1 MHKFSRCVAT
11 MPKRSCV
18 TSDCDSCKVECSR
31 NGVFSLAT
39 LVKIYPDNMDEHVLY
54 HISLEHGFN
63 VLVMVVPF
71 DVPGKKCISTE
82 CPKDPN
88 RICPPKL
95 RWKKIGKQWHVRCL
109 CCVQLHDKRCFVALE
124 NWICVSQVSTLRYL
138 GRHSL
143 RAFNLPCIGDN
154 TTTFECSS
162 TDYNIVFCPDI
173 ERINWLAWVLG

>member
-1 MHKFSRCVAT
+1 

-95 RWKKIGKQWHVRCL
+95 SFIILVMF
-109 CCVQLHDKRCFVALE
+109 KRKWNHTQNPTASEVGISLLSPNGNMSIPLQVFKTAIDNFSEE
-124 NWICVSQVSTLRYL
+124 NLL
-138 GRHSL
+138 GR
-143 RAFNLPCIGDN
+143 AI
-154 TTTFECSS
+154 
-162 TDYNIVFCPDI
+162 
-173 ERINWLAWVLG
+173 LALFTKDSCLMEQIL

>member
-1 MHKFSRCVAT
+1 

-95 RWKKIGKQWHVRCL
+95 SFAPDRKSPLRVVTATFAMPPLPTKA
-109 CCVQLHDKRCFVALE
+109 FA
-124 NWICVSQVSTLRYL
+124 SPPTLFAIY
-138 GRHSL
+138 
-143 RAFNLPCIGDN
+143 
-154 TTTFECSS
+154 
-162 TDYNIVFCPDI
+162 
-173 ERINWLAWVLG
+173 